1 MEILM
6 QINAIVSIA
15 TIIIL
20 GILLYLYT
28 KIYLK
33 TKATFTIGLM
43 FFAGMFVIQNLIVI
57 YAYFAMAPLYAED
70 LLPYFLLIH
79 IAEFAGVA
87 SLLKITLWKNVK
99 RVHEKIV

>member
-1 MEILM
+1 MELLVE
-6 QINAIVSIA
+6 INAIVSIA

-20 GILLYLYT
+20 SLLLYFYT

-43 FFAGMFVIQNLIVI
+43 FFAGMFVTQNLIVI

-79 IAEFAGVA
+79 IAELAGFA
-87 SLLKITLWKNVK
+87 SLLKITL
-99 RVHEKIV
+99 

>member
-1 MEILM
+1 MEFLVE
-6 QINAIVSIA
+6 INAIVSIV

-20 GILLYLYT
+20 SLLLYFYT

-33 TKATFTIGLM
+33 TKATFTIGLI

-79 IAEFAGVA
+79 IAELAGFA
-87 SLLKITLWKNVK
+87 SLLKITL
-99 RVHEKIV
+99 